1 MASRGKIVG
10 GIYDDRLLVNMDVPK
25 MKDDGKTVDELTEAI
40 NPQGSSN
47 KNLRSRSC
55 CPVPRGGI

>member
-1 MASRGKIVG
+1 MASRGKIVS

-47 KNLRSRSC
+47 KNLRSLSR